1 MVRAKNSEM
10 VVVGAGVCGVMSALS
25 LLERGHKVTLI
36 DRWEPGHGRASSSD
50 FNRVIR
56 AIHGKDA
63 FYTRWA
69 RDARLRWLALQAEL
83 GCTIYVECGA
93 LILAGKDNA
102 DWEDAT
108 AETFAE
114 VGVPYQRFEASELP
128 AHFPQFDCHDIA
140 YGLYEPEAGLL
151 MAHRIVVES
160 VKLFQRRGGVL
171 VRGSVLTDE
180 RENLLLDGRPL
191 LADGIVVAT
200 GPWLGDM
207 YPRTVRPL
215 SKVVRQNII
224 YTSTPEGE
232 RAYDAANMPCWID
245 HQAAAYGIPSV
256 EGHGVKAAI
265 AWSETIIDLDNDERV
280 VDQATFT
287 RTRQYLR
294 HRLPGLAGQRAVD
307 QKACQIAMTP
317 DTHFIIDHHPE
328 HENVLLSGGCSGHL
342 FKHAPVIGDFIA
354 GVASREHD
362 TAARFKLGER
372 YALSPGDSPSGR

>member
-1 MVRAKNSEM
+1 MVKPKNSDV
-10 VVVGAGVCGVMSALS
+10 VVVGAGISGVMSALS
-25 LLERGHKVTLI
+25 LLQKGHNVSLI

-56 AIHGKDA
+56 SIHGKDA

-69 RDARLRWLALQAEL
+69 RDARLRWLELQAEL

-93 LILAGKDNA
+93 LVLAGKGHS

-108 AETFAE
+108 ADTFVE
-114 VGVPYQRFEASELP
+114 VGVPHSRYEADELRIR
-128 AHFPQFDCHDIA
+128 FPQFDCGGIA

-160 VKLFQRRGGVL
+160 VKLFQRRGGAL
-171 VRGSVLTDE
+171 LRGGVVTDD
-180 RENLLLDGRPL
+180 REKLLFEGKPL
-191 LADGIVVAT
+191 EADLIVVAT

-207 YPRTVRPL
+207 YPRTVRPI

-224 YTSTPEGE
+224 YTSTPEGDCS
-232 RAYDAANMPCWID
+232 YDAGNMPCWID
-245 HQAAAYGIPSV
+245 HEASAYGVPSV

-265 AWSETIIDLDNDERV
+265 AWSETVIDLDNDERV

-294 HRLPGLAGQRAVD
+294 RRIPGLVGQRAVD

-328 HENVLLSGGCSGHL
+328 YENVLLVGGCSGHL
-342 FKHAPVIGDFIA
+342 FKHGPVLGDFVA
-354 GVASREHD
+354 GVGVHEFG
-362 TAARFKLGER
+362 TAKRFKLGR
-372 YALSPGDSPSGR
+372 RHSLALGDSPSGR